1 VCQIFDEMTKKIC
14 LIFVLSLLFFQF
26 NFGQNDNIIN
36 DSLSKF
42 DKFNQK
48 AEALFKIIPVPII
61 SYSQEAGNVIGL
73 AKFNAF
79 PLSKKDTISLPSKL
93 SGSVS
98 FSTKGRIN
106 VNVGNDLIFKENLY
120 FILSTFR
127 YKKQPQYLFG
137 IGNNVT
143 IDNIE
148 EVTNEHIEFNVN
160 FLRRVYQKLYIGF
173 GMEIDDYINVKT
185 EPDSFLI
192 EDMVTGVNGGTNFGL
207 GVAFIW
213 DSRDNRYNAHS
224 GSLLK
229 TSFIFYNKAL
239 GSAYQFNR
247 FELDARKYFNPWLKH
262 IIAMQATTTH
272 LYGDVPFYD
281 LALLGGESKMRGY
294 YKGALRDNFLIDSQV
309 EYRLPVWKILGL
321 VGWVGTGRVADSFKA
336 MEFKDFWISYGG
348 GLRIKVDSE
357 NDINIRIDAGFGSNG
372 INAVYFNF
380 SEAF

>member
-1 VCQIFDEMTKKIC
+1 MIKKTG
-14 LIFVLSLLFFQF
+14 LIFVLFLLFFQF
-26 NFGQNDNIIN
+26 NYGQNDNKSN

-79 PLSKKDTISLPSKL
+79 SLSKKDTISLPSKL

-98 FSTKGRIN
+98 FSTKGRVN
-106 VNVGNDLIFKENLY
+106 VNIGNDLIFKENLY

-127 YKKQPQYLFG
+127 YEKQPQYLFG
-137 IGNNVT
+137 IGNDVT

-148 EVTNEHIEFNVN
+148 EVTNEHIEFNINV
-160 FLRRVYQKLYIGF
+160 LRRIYRKLYVGF
-173 GMEIDDYINVKT
+173 GLEIDDYIDVKT
-185 EPDSFLI
+185 ESDSFLI

-207 GVAFIW
+207 GIAIIW

-229 TSFIFYNKAL
+229 TSFMFYNKSL
-239 GSAYQFNR
+239 GSAFQFNR
-247 FELDARKYFNPWLKH
+247 FELDARKYFNPWRKH
-262 IIAMQATTTH
+262 VIAMQATTTH

-294 YKGALRDNFLIDSQV
+294 YKGGLRDNFLVDSQV
-309 EYRLPVWKILGL
+309 EYRMPVWKILGL

-336 MEFKDFWISYGG
+336 MQLKDLWISYGG

-357 NDINIRIDAGFGSNG
+357 NDINIRIDAGFGNNG
-372 INAVYFNF
+372 INGVYFNF